1 LSRGVV
7 SAGGQGNRFRDG
19 NGKGLG
25 FEKGVC
31 VEHSYRR
38 LAFGLIALEL
48 HWDWDSVVF
57 RWIYPGHCMAL
68 LGVWIVLNICPEDL
82 IDLPDMA
89 YDMNK

>member
-1 LSRGVV
+1 
-7 SAGGQGNRFRDG
+7 
-19 NGKGLG
+19 
-25 FEKGVC
+25 
-31 VEHSYRR
+31 
-38 LAFGLIALEL
+38 LEL